1 MSIRVVLVEDQMLV
15 RQGIRSLLA
24 LDDSV
29 EVVAECDDGAHVIDA
44 LNANSADIVLMDI
57 RMPEMTGIDA
67 LRAMRKDNIDTPVI
81 MLTTFDDHE
90 LVTQAMQSGA
100 KGYLLKDVSLETL
113 IDAIKSVVNGE
124 TLIQPSV
131 TEKVLKGLQGLEVS
145 FESFEQPETLSPKE
159 IEILRLVAAGY
170 SNKEISE
177 AMFKSTGTVKNQV
190 SAIMAKMGVRD
201 RTRAVLKALELGWFK

>member
-67 LRAMRKDNIDTPVI
+67 LRAMRKHNIDTPVI

>member
-24 LDDSV
+24 LDSSV
-29 EVVAECDDGAHVIDA
+29 EVVAECDDGAQVINT
-44 LNANSADIVLMDI
+44 LTINSADIVLMDI

-67 LRAMRKDNIDTPVI
+67 LRAMRDHNIDTPVI

-100 KGYLLKDVSLETL
+100 KGYLLKDVALETL

-145 FESFEQPETLSPKE
+145 FESFEQPETLSSKE

-201 RTRAVLKALELGWFK
+201 RTRAVLKALELGWL

>member
-29 EVVAECDDGAHVIDA
+29 EVVAECDDGAYVIDA

-67 LRAMRKDNIDTPVI
+67 LRAMRKHNIDTPVI

-201 RTRAVLKALELGWFK
+201 RTRAVLKALEWGWL

>member
-24 LDDSV
+24 LDSSV
-29 EVVAECDDGAHVIDA
+29 EVVAECDDGAQVINT
-44 LNANSADIVLMDI
+44 LTINSADIVLMDI

-67 LRAMRKDNIDTPVI
+67 LRAMRDHNIDTPVI

-113 IDAIKSVVNGE
+113 ISAIKSVVNGE

-131 TEKVLKGLQGLEVS
+131 TEKVLKGLQGLEVN

-170 SNKEISE
+170 SNK
-177 AMFKSTGTVKNQV
+177 
-190 SAIMAKMGVRD
+190 
-201 RTRAVLKALELGWFK
+201 

>member
-1 MSIRVVLVEDQMLV
+1 MRTRILLVEDQMLV

-24 LDDSV
+24 LDPSV
-29 EVVAECDDGAHVIDA
+29 EVVGECEDGSTVVDTLKRTDID
-44 LNANSADIVLMDI
+44 IILMDI
-57 RMPEMTGIDA
+57 RMPKVTGIQA
-67 LRAMRKDNIDTPVI
+67 LKEMAEANIVVPVI

-90 LVTQAMQSGA
+90 LVTQAMQAGA

-113 IDAIKSVVNGE
+113 IGAINTVLNGD

-131 TEKVLKGLQGLEVS
+131 TEKVLQGLQGLAVE
-145 FESFEQPETLSPKE
+145 FESYEQPETLSPKE

-177 AMFKSTGTVKNQV
+177 AMFKSSGTVKNQV

-201 RTRAVLKALELGWFK
+201 RTRAVLKALELGWL

>member
-1 MSIRVVLVEDQMLV
+1 MSILVVLVEDQMLV

-24 LDDSV
+24 LDSSV
-29 EVVAECDDGAHVIDA
+29 EVVAECDDGAQVINT
-44 LNANSADIVLMDI
+44 LTINSADIVLMDI

-67 LRAMRKDNIDTPVI
+67 LRAMRDHNIDTPVI

-113 IDAIKSVVNGE
+113 ISAIKSVVNGE

-131 TEKVLKGLQGLEVS
+131 TEKVLKGLQGLEVN

-201 RTRAVLKALELGWFK
+201 RTRAVLKALELGWL

>member
-29 EVVAECDDGAHVIDA
+29 EVVAECDDGAYVIDA

-67 LRAMRKDNIDTPVI
+67 LRAMRKHNIDTPVI

-170 SNKEISE
+170 SNKKISE

-201 RTRAVLKALELGWFK
+201 RTRAVLKALELGWL

>member
-44 LNANSADIVLMDI
+44 LNANRADIVLMDI

-67 LRAMRKDNIDTPVI
+67 LRAMRKHNIDTPVI

-113 IDAIKSVVNGE
+113 IDAIKSVVNGK

-145 FESFEQPETLSPKE
+145 FESFEQAETLSPKE

-201 RTRAVLKALELGWFK
+201 RTRAVLKALELGWL

>member
-24 LDDSV
+24 LDSSV
-29 EVVAECDDGAHVIDA
+29 EVVAECDDGAQVINT
-44 LNANSADIVLMDI
+44 LTINRADIVLMDI

-67 LRAMRKDNIDTPVI
+67 LRAMRDHNIDTPVI

-113 IDAIKSVVNGE
+113 ISAIKSVVNGE

-131 TEKVLKGLQGLEVS
+131 TEKVLKGLQGLEVN

-201 RTRAVLKALELGWFK
+201 RTRAVLKALELGWL

>member
-24 LDDSV
+24 LDSSV
-29 EVVAECDDGAHVIDA
+29 DVVAECDDGAHVIDT

-67 LRAMRKDNIDTPVI
+67 LRAMRNLNLNIPVI

-90 LVTQAMQSGA
+90 LVTQAMRSGA

-113 IDAIKSVVNGE
+113 VNAIKSVVAGE

-131 TEKVLKGLQGLEVS
+131 TEKVLKGLQGLEVN

-201 RTRAVLKALELGWFK
+201 RTRAVLKALELGWL

>member
-44 LNANSADIVLMDI
+44 LNANRADIVLMDI

-67 LRAMRKDNIDTPVI
+67 LRAMRKHNIDTPVI

-145 FESFEQPETLSPKE
+145 FESFEQPETLSLKE

>member
-1 MSIRVVLVEDQMLV
+1 MSIRVVLVEDQMLL

-29 EVVAECDDGAHVIDA
+29 EVVAECDDGAHVIDT
-44 LNANSADIVLMDI
+44 LNANRADIVLMDI

-67 LRAMRKDNIDTPVI
+67 LRAMRKHNIDTPVI

-201 RTRAVLKALELGWFK
+201 RTRAVLKALELGWL

>member
-24 LDDSV
+24 LDSSV
-29 EVVAECDDGAHVIDA
+29 EVVAECDDGAQVINT
-44 LNANSADIVLMDI
+44 LTINSADIVLMDI

-67 LRAMRKDNIDTPVI
+67 LRAMRDHNIDTPVI

-113 IDAIKSVVNGE
+113 ISAIKSVVNGE

-131 TEKVLKGLQGLEVS
+131 TEKVLKGLQGLEVN
-145 FESFEQPETLSPKE
+145 FESFDQPETLSPKE

-201 RTRAVLKALELGWFK
+201 RTRAVLKALELGWL

>member
-29 EVVAECDDGAHVIDA
+29 EVVAECDDGAYVIDA

-67 LRAMRKDNIDTPVI
+67 LRAMRKHNIDTPVI

-201 RTRAVLKALELGWFK
+201 RTRAVLKALELGWL

>member
-67 LRAMRKDNIDTPVI
+67 LRAMRKHNIDTPVI

-113 IDAIKSVVNGE
+113 IDAIKSVVHGE

>member
-29 EVVAECDDGAHVIDA
+29 EVVAECDDGAYVIDA

-67 LRAMRKDNIDTPVI
+67 LRAMRNQNIDTPVI

-201 RTRAVLKALELGWFK
+201 RTRAVLKALELGWL

>member
-24 LDDSV
+24 LDSSV
-29 EVVAECDDGAHVIDA
+29 EVVAECDDGAQVINT
-44 LNANSADIVLMDI
+44 LTINSAEIVLMDI

-67 LRAMRKDNIDTPVI
+67 LRAMRDHNIDTPVI

-113 IDAIKSVVNGE
+113 ISAIKSVVNGE

-131 TEKVLKGLQGLEVS
+131 TEKVLKGLQGLEVN

-201 RTRAVLKALELGWFK
+201 RTRAVLKALELGWL

>member
-29 EVVAECDDGAHVIDA
+29 EVVAECDDGAYVIDA

-57 RMPEMTGIDA
+57 RMPEMTGIAA
-67 LRAMRKDNIDTPVI
+67 LRAMRKHNIDTPVI

-201 RTRAVLKALELGWFK
+201 RTRAVLKALELGWL

>member
-24 LDDSV
+24 LDSSV
-29 EVVAECDDGAHVIDA
+29 EVVAECDDGAQVVNTLTA
-44 LNANSADIVLMDI
+44 TSADIVLMDI

-67 LRAMRKDNIDTPVI
+67 LRAMRDHNIDTPVI
-81 MLTTFDDHE
+81 MLTTFDDHD

-113 IDAIKSVVNGE
+113 ISAIKSVVNGE

-131 TEKVLKGLQGLEVS
+131 TEKVLKGLQGLEVN

-201 RTRAVLKALELGWFK
+201 RTRAVLKALELGWL

>member
-67 LRAMRKDNIDTPVI
+67 LRAMRKHNIDTPVI

-145 FESFEQPETLSPKE
+145 FESFEQPETLSSKE